1 MGKCMKSAAS
11 NVWENICLHLFSF
24 FFRTINMAQTRT
36 AMKSGSYG
44 WTMWRMVNMSFFSF
58 F

>member
-1 MGKCMKSAAS
+1 MYEKAQRATFGKISAS
-11 NVWENICLHLFSF
+11 IYFRF

-44 WTMWRMVNMSFFSF
+44 WTMWRMVNMSFLSSF
-58 F
+58 